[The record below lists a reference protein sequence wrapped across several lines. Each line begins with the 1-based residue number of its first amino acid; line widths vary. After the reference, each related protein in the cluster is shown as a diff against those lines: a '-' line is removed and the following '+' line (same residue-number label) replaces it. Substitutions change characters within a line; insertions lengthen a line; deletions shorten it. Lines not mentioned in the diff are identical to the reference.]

1 MATTLNQTHPLL
13 TVPFTAD
20 TDFTLLADHCEHF
33 AEALIESDDPALRL
47 AMCGRLNACL
57 MLLQPTLNE
66 VIPPHLVAALTV
78 DTPPAEQPRF
88 EPESDLLCEYCLTL
102 TRVLNSQSLP
112 PDMEKS
118 LTGLLC
124 ELVWY
129 FTDIMKA
136 PRWVRTQAGVQELE
150 A

>member
-20 TDFTLLADHCEHF
+20 TDFTVLADHCEHF
-33 AEALIESDDPALRL
+33 AETLIESDDPALRL

-57 MLLQPTLNE
+57 MLLQPTLNDI
-66 VIPPHLVAALTV
+66 IPPHLVPQLTV
-78 DTPPAEQPRF
+78 DTPPAEFPHF
-88 EPESDLLCEYCLTL
+88 EPESDLLCEYCLAL
-102 TRVLNSQSLP
+102 TRLVNSQSLP
-112 PDMEKS
+112 PDMEKT

-136 PRWVRTQAGVQELE
+136 PRWVKGTDA
-150 A
+150 